1 MDKERV
7 FVIGDIHGCFKT
19 LEQLLFNKI
28 KVSREDTLY
37 FLGDYIDRG
46 PSSKEVIDLL
56 IDLIN
61 KGYKINCV
69 IGNHEKLLLDSID
82 NDEKFN
88 IWLYNGAAA
97 TLRSFL
103 IAKAADLSEDYI
115 SFFKNLQYYYIHD
128 GFIIVHGGLNF
139 EIENP
144 LEDTSSMIW
153 IRNDYIIPSAIG
165 NKKIIV
171 GHTPVPIEK
180 ISQTLLTDKIMLDGG
195 CVYKGKYVGLG
206 NLVALELNSM
216 QLFVKPNIDF

>member
-1 MDKERV
+1 MNPDRV

-19 LEQLLFNKI
+19 LEHLLFKI
-28 KVSREDTLY
+28 IQVSKDDTLF

-56 IDLIN
+56 IDLKK
-61 KGYKINCV
+61 KGYKLNCV
-69 IGNHEKLLLDSID
+69 LGNHEKLLLDSID

-88 IWLYNGAAA
+88 IWLYNGASA

-103 IAKAADLSEDYI
+103 VSRASELSDEYL
-115 SFFKNLQYYYIHD
+115 SFFKNLQYYYIFD

-144 LEDTSSMIW
+144 LEDTASMIW
-153 IRNDYIIPSAIG
+153 MRNDFVIPSAIG
-165 NKKIIV
+165 YKKIIV
-171 GHTPVPIEK
+171 GHTPSPIQK
-180 ISQTLLTDKIMLDGG
+180 ISQSLHTDKIMLDGG
-195 CVYKGKYVGLG
+195 CVYKGKYVGMG

-216 QLFVKPNIDF
+216 QLFISPNIDF